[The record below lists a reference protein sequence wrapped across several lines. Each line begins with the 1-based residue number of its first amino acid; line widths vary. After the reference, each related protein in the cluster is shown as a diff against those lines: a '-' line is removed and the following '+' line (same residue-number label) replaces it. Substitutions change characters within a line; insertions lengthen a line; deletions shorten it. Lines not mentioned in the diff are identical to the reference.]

1 MRDLDAGKIEIFS
14 LVCSNMVHLLLTLMI
29 SAVVLEAAGR
39 EGLYK
44 RTDSEFRKLSKS
56 L

>member
-1 MRDLDAGKIEIFS
+1 MRDVYAGKIEIFS
-14 LVCSNMVHLLLTLMI
+14 LVCSNMVHLLLTLMV
-29 SAVVLEAAGR
+29 SALVLEAAGR

-44 RTDSEFRKLSKS
+44 RTDTEFRKLSKS